1 MSKRQITIQLA
12 TNAVFVVS
20 EFIIV
25 PVDFGSKLFIILCIV
40 SVILNVLSL
49 IVLIITMCEIADLQL
64 QWESIQKNALD
75 E

>member
-20 EFIIV
+20 ELIIV